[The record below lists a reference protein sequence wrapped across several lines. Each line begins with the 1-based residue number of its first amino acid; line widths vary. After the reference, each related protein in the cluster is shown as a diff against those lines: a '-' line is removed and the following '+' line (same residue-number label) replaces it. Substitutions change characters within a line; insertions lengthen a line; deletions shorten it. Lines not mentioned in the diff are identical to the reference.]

1 MRRTLFIILALT
13 LLISAADSSPAQT
26 AKPSP
31 TPTPEEKEGQDPVKV
46 FTEEV
51 RLPVVATDNAGHF
64 DAGLEIDDVLVL
76 EDGKPQQIRSVRH
89 IPANVLL
96 LLDTGGGDLVGL
108 GGMAKRTSLTR
119 DVALRVLSLM
129 RKGDAIALI
138 QSGDRA
144 EVLQA
149 WTDDRVQ
156 VGRILKSKLFA
167 AKRSRIFESMVKAAQ
182 MLSDRPEGS
191 RHVVLITDGVQTPG
205 GKIEMSDAIKQ
216 LTAARATVHIISY
229 TTLVRQKDPKQ
240 SSNVTVGQRPNVR
253 KSCRAHDP
261 TLPPGSTR
269 SPSYGV
275 TIRFDPAMKR
285 RRKAYESEAVNS
297 EKWLTDLAA
306 ETGGSIFLP
315 VVPEEMLA
323 KAENVAREIG
333 AEFIVTYR
341 PTKPLA
347 EAKPGEYRQIEVAS
361 RRVGL
366 YLRSRRG
373 IFCAGA
379 AVARLKRIELMEAYS
394 EIER

>member
-13 LLISAADSSPAQT
+13 LLISAAASSPAQT

-31 TPTPEEKEGQDPVKV
+31 TPPAEDKEGQDPVKV

-96 LLDTGGGDLVGL
+96 LLDTGGGDLAGL

-138 QSGDRA
+138 QSGDRT

-149 WTDDRVQ
+149 WTDDRDR
-156 VGRILKSKLFA
+156 VGRVVKTKLFA

-182 MLSDRPEGS
+182 LLSDRPEGS

-205 GKIEMSDAIKQ
+205 GKIEMADAIKQ

-240 SSNVTVGQRPNVR
+240 PSNVTIGQRPASENPITR
-253 KSCRAHDP
+253 NDP

-269 SPSYGV
+269 MPSYGV
-275 TIRFDPAMKR
+275 SIRFDPAMKR

-333 AEFIVTYR
+333 AEFVVTYR

-373 IFCAGA
+373 YFVPAQQ
-379 AVARLKRIELMEAYS
+379 
-394 EIER
+394 

>member
-1 MRRTLFIILALT
+1 MRRTRLIILALT
-13 LLISAADSSPAQT
+13 LLISAAASSPAQI

-31 TPTPEEKEGQDPVKV
+31 TPTPEDREGQDPVKV

-89 IPANVLL
+89 LPANVLF
-96 LLDTGGGDLVGL
+96 LLDTGGGDLAGL

-156 VGRILKSKLFA
+156 VGRVLKTKLFA

-182 MLSDRPEGS
+182 LLSDRPEGS

-205 GKIEMSDAIKQ
+205 GKIEMADAIKQ

-240 SSNVTVGQRPNVR
+240 PSNVTIGQRPASENPITR
-253 KSCRAHDP
+253 NDP

-269 SPSYGV
+269 MPSYGV
-275 TIRFDPAMKR
+275 SIRFDPAMKR

-306 ETGGSIFLP
+306 ETGGSIVLP

-333 AEFIVTYR
+333 SEFVVTYR

-373 IFCAGA
+373 YFVPAQ
-379 AVARLKRIELMEAYS
+379 K
-394 EIER
+394 

>member
-1 MRRTLFIILALT
+1 MRRTLLFIFTLT
-13 LLISAADSSPAQT
+13 LLISVAAGARGQT
-26 AKPSP
+26 VSPSP

-51 RLPVVATDNAGHF
+51 RLPVVATDRSGHI

-96 LLDTGGGDLVGL
+96 LLDTGGGDLAGV
-108 GGMAKRTSLTR
+108 GGMAKKTSLTR
-119 DVALRVLSLM
+119 DVALRVLSLLPD
-129 RKGDAIALI
+129 GASIALI
-138 QSGDRA
+138 QSADRA
-144 EVLQA
+144 DVLQP
-149 WTDDRVQ
+149 WTNDRNQ
-156 VGRILKSKLFA
+156 VAHILKWKLFA

-182 MLSDRPEGS
+182 LLSDRPEGS

-205 GKIEMSDAIKQ
+205 GKVQLTDAVKH

-240 SSNVTVGQRPNVR
+240 ESNVTMGQRPN
-253 KSCRAHDP
+253 SENPITAHDP

-269 SPSYGV
+269 MPSFGV
-275 TIRFDPAMKR
+275 AIRFDPAMKR
-285 RRKAYESEAVNS
+285 RRKAYENEAVNS
-297 EKWLTDLAA
+297 EKWLTELAA
-306 ETGGSIFLP
+306 ETGGRIFLP
-315 VVPEEMLA
+315 VAPEEMFA

-333 AEFIVTYR
+333 SEFVVTYR

-373 IFCAGA
+373 YF
-379 AVARLKRIELMEAYS
+379 VPDQK
-394 EIER
+394 

>member
-1 MRRTLFIILALT
+1 MRRTLFIILGLT
-13 LLISAADSSPAQT
+13 LLISAAASSPAQT

-31 TPTPEEKEGQDPVKV
+31 TPPPEDKEGQDPIKV

-96 LLDTGGGDLVGL
+96 LLDTGGGDLAGL

-149 WTDDRVQ
+149 WTDDRAQ
-156 VGRILKSKLFA
+156 VGRVLKTKLFA

-182 MLSDRPEGS
+182 LLSDRPEGS

-205 GKIEMSDAIKQ
+205 GKIEMADAIKQ
-216 LTAARATVHIISY
+216 LTTARATVHIISY
-229 TTLVRQKDPKQ
+229 TTLVRQKNPKQ
-240 SSNVTVGQRPNVR
+240 PSNVTVGQRPNSENPIV
-253 KSCRAHDP
+253 AHDP

-275 TIRFDPAMKR
+275 SIRFDPAMKR
-285 RRKAYESEAVNS
+285 RRKTYESEAVNS
-297 EKWLTDLAA
+297 EKWLTELAA

-333 AEFIVTYR
+333 SEFVVTYR

-373 IFCAGA
+373 YFVPAQQ
-379 AVARLKRIELMEAYS
+379 
-394 EIER
+394 

>member
-1 MRRTLFIILALT
+1 MRRTLLTILALT
-13 LLISAADSSPAQT
+13 LLIAAAAGSSAQT

-31 TPTPEEKEGQDPVKV
+31 TPTPDEKEGQDPVKV

-119 DVALRVLSLM
+119 DVALRVLALM

-144 EVLQA
+144 DVLQA
-149 WTDDRVQ
+149 WTDDRDQ
-156 VGRILKSKLFA
+156 VGRALKTKLFA

-240 SSNVTVGQRPNVR
+240 PSNVTIGQRPASENPIT
-253 KSCRAHDP
+253 ANDP

-269 SPSYGV
+269 MPSYGV
-275 TIRFDPAMKR
+275 SIRFDPAMKK

-297 EKWLTDLAA
+297 EKWLTELAA

-315 VVPEEMLA
+315 VVPEEMIA

-333 AEFIVTYR
+333 AEFVVTYR

-373 IFCAGA
+373 YFVPAQ
-379 AVARLKRIELMEAYS
+379 K
-394 EIER
+394 

>member
-1 MRRTLFIILALT
+1 MRRTLFIILGLT
-13 LLISAADSSPAQT
+13 LLISAAASSPAQT

-31 TPTPEEKEGQDPVKV
+31 TPTPEDKEGQDPVKI

-96 LLDTGGGDLVGL
+96 LLDTGGGDLAGL

-144 EVLQA
+144 DVLQA
-149 WTDDRVQ
+149 WTDDRAQ
-156 VGRILKSKLFA
+156 VGRVLKTKLFA

-182 MLSDRPEGS
+182 LLSDRPEGS

-205 GKIEMSDAIKQ
+205 GKIEMADAIKQ

-229 TTLVRQKDPKQ
+229 TTLVRQKNPKQ
-240 SSNVTVGQRPNVR
+240 PSNVTIGQRPASENPITR
-253 KSCRAHDP
+253 NDP

-269 SPSYGV
+269 MPSYGV
-275 TIRFDPAMKR
+275 SIRFDPAMKR

-323 KAENVAREIG
+323 KADNVAREIG
-333 AEFIVTYR
+333 SEFVVTYR

-373 IFCAGA
+373 YFVPAQ
-379 AVARLKRIELMEAYS
+379 K
-394 EIER
+394 

>member
-1 MRRTLFIILALT
+1 MRRTLLFIFTLT
-13 LLISAADSSPAQT
+13 LLISAAASLSAQT
-26 AKPSP
+26 ATPSP
-31 TPTPEEKEGQDPVKV
+31 TPPEEKEGQEPVKV

-51 RLPVVATDNAGHF
+51 RLPVVATDSAGHF
-64 DAGLEIDDVLVL
+64 DAALGVDDVLVL

-119 DVALRVLSLM
+119 DVAMRVLALM
-129 RKGDAIALI
+129 RKGDSIALI

-144 EVLQA
+144 DVLQA
-149 WTDDRVQ
+149 WTDDRDQ
-156 VGRILKSKLFA
+156 VGRILKTKLFA
-167 AKRSRIFESMVKAAQ
+167 AKRSRIFDSMLKAAQ
-182 MLSDRPEGS
+182 LLSDRPEGS

-205 GKIEMSDAIKQ
+205 GKIELTEAIKQ

-229 TTLVRQKDPKQ
+229 TTLIRQKDPKQ
-240 SSNVTVGQRPNVR
+240 PSNVTVGQRPNSENPVV
-253 KSCRAHDP
+253 AHDP

-269 SPSYGV
+269 SPSFGLS
-275 TIRFDPAMKR
+275 IRFDPAMKR

-306 ETGGSIFLP
+306 ETGGNIYLP

-333 AEFIVTYR
+333 AEFVVTYR

-347 EAKPGEYRQIEVAS
+347 EAKPGEYRQIEIAS

-373 IFCAGA
+373 YF
-379 AVARLKRIELMEAYS
+379 VPVQR
-394 EIER
+394 

>member
-1 MRRTLFIILALT
+1 LRRTQLFIFALT
-13 LLISAADSSPAQT
+13 LLISAAAGSSAQT
-26 AKPSP
+26 ARPTPTP

-51 RLPVVATDNAGHF
+51 RLPVVATDSAGHF
-64 DAGLEIDDVLVL
+64 DAGLEIDEVLVL
-76 EDGKPQQIRSVRH
+76 EDGKPQQVRSVRH

-129 RKGDAIALI
+129 RKGDSVALI

-144 EVLQA
+144 EVLQT
-149 WTDDRVQ
+149 WTDDRDQ
-156 VGRILKSKLFA
+156 VGRILKTKLFA

-182 MLSDRPEGS
+182 LLSDRPEGS

-205 GKIEMSDAIKQ
+205 SKTELTEAIKQ
-216 LTAARATVHIISY
+216 LTAARATVHILSY

-240 SSNVTVGQRPNVR
+240 PSKVTVGQRPNSENPIV
-253 KSCRAHDP
+253 AHDP

-275 TIRFDPAMKR
+275 SIRFDPAMKK

-297 EKWLTDLAA
+297 ERWLTDLAA
-306 ETGGSIFLP
+306 ETGGNIYLP
-315 VVPEEMLA
+315 VAPEEMLA

-333 AEFIVTYR
+333 AEFVVTYR

-366 YLRSRRG
+366 YLRTRRG
-373 IFCAGA
+373 YFVPAQQ
-379 AVARLKRIELMEAYS
+379 
-394 EIER
+394 

>member
-1 MRRTLFIILALT
+1 MRRTLFIILGLT
-13 LLISAADSSPAQT
+13 LLISAAAIAPAQT

-31 TPTPEEKEGQDPVKV
+31 TPTPEDKEGQDPVKV

-51 RLPVVATDNAGHF
+51 RLPVVATDNAGHL

-96 LLDTGGGDLVGL
+96 LVDTGGGDLGGV
-108 GGMAKRTSLTR
+108 GGMAKKTSLTR

-129 RKGDAIALI
+129 RKGDAIALL
-138 QSGDRA
+138 QSGDRPD
-144 EVLQA
+144 VLQT
-149 WTDDRVQ
+149 WTDDRNQ
-156 VGRILKSKLFA
+156 VAQILKWKLFS
-167 AKRSRIFESMVKAAQ
+167 AKRSRIFESMVKAAEL
-182 MLSDRPEGS
+182 LSDRPEGS

-205 GKIEMSDAIKQ
+205 GKIQFADAVKQ
-216 LTAARATVHIISY
+216 LTAARATIHIISY
-229 TTLVRQKDPKQ
+229 TTLVRQKDPNQK
-240 SSNVTVGQRPNVR
+240 SNVTIGQRPNSENPVV
-253 KSCRAHDP
+253 AHDP

-269 SPSYGV
+269 SPSFGV
-275 TIRFDPAMKR
+275 AIRFDPAMKR
-285 RRKAYESEAVNS
+285 RRKAYEAEAVNS
-297 EKWLTDLAA
+297 EKWLTELAA

-315 VVPEEMLA
+315 MAPEEMLA

-333 AEFIVTYR
+333 AEFVVTYR

-373 IFCAGA
+373 YF
-379 AVARLKRIELMEAYS
+379 VPEQK
-394 EIER
+394 

>member
-1 MRRTLFIILALT
+1 MRRTLFIILGLT
-13 LLISAADSSPAQT
+13 LLISAAANSPAQT

-31 TPTPEEKEGQDPVKV
+31 TPPPEDKEGQDPVKV

-144 EVLQA
+144 DVLQA
-149 WTDDRVQ
+149 WTDDRAQ
-156 VGRILKSKLFA
+156 VGRVLKTKLFA
-167 AKRSRIFESMVKAAQ
+167 ARRSRIFESMVKAAQ
-182 MLSDRPEGS
+182 LLSDRPEGS

-205 GKIEMSDAIKQ
+205 GKIEMAEAIKQ

-240 SSNVTVGQRPNVR
+240 PSNVTIGQRPASENPITR
-253 KSCRAHDP
+253 NDP

-269 SPSYGV
+269 MPSYGV
-275 TIRFDPAMKR
+275 SIRFDPAMKK

-297 EKWLTDLAA
+297 EKWLTELAA

-315 VVPEEMLA
+315 VAPEEMLA
-323 KAENVAREIG
+323 KAENVAHEIG
-333 AEFIVTYR
+333 AEFVVTYR

-373 IFCAGA
+373 YFVPAQ
-379 AVARLKRIELMEAYS
+379 K
-394 EIER
+394 

>member
-1 MRRTLFIILALT
+1 MRRTLFTILALT
-13 LLISAADSSPAQT
+13 LLISAAASLSAQT

-31 TPTPEEKEGQDPVKV
+31 TPTPEDKEGQDPLKV

-51 RLPVVATDNAGHF
+51 RLPVVATDSVGHF

-89 IPANVLL
+89 VPANVLL
-96 LLDTGGGDLVGL
+96 LLDTGGGDLIGL

-129 RKGDAIALI
+129 QKGDAIALI

-144 EVLQA
+144 DVLQA
-149 WTDDRVQ
+149 WTDDRDQ
-156 VGRILKSKLFA
+156 VARTLKTKLFA

-182 MLSDRPEGS
+182 LLSDRPEGS

-205 GKIEMSDAIKQ
+205 GKIEMVDAIKQ

-240 SSNVTVGQRPNVR
+240 PSNVTIGQRPASENPIT
-253 KSCRAHDP
+253 ATDP
-261 TLPPGSTR
+261 TMPPGSTR
-269 SPSYGV
+269 MPSYGV
-275 TIRFDPAMKR
+275 SIRFDPAMKK

-297 EKWLTDLAA
+297 ERWLTELAA

-333 AEFIVTYR
+333 AEFVVTYR
-341 PTKPLA
+341 PTRPLA

-366 YLRSRRG
+366 YLKSRRG
-373 IFCAGA
+373 YFVPAQ
-379 AVARLKRIELMEAYS
+379 R
-394 EIER
+394 

>member
-1 MRRTLFIILALT
+1 LRCTLFSIFTLT
-13 LLISAADSSPAQT
+13 LLISAAARSPAQT
-26 AKPSP
+26 VSPSP
-31 TPTPEEKEGQDPVKV
+31 TPTPEEKESQERVKV

-51 RLPVVATDNAGHF
+51 RLPVVATDSAGHF
-64 DAGLEIDDVLVL
+64 DAALETDDVLVL

-96 LLDTGGGDLVGL
+96 LLDTGGGDLSGL

-119 DVALRVLSLM
+119 DVALRVLSVM
-129 RKGDAIALI
+129 RKGDSIALI

-144 EVLQA
+144 DVLQA
-149 WTDDRVQ
+149 WTEDRDQ
-156 VGRILKSKLFA
+156 AGRTLKTKLFA

-182 MLSDRPEGS
+182 MFSDRPEGS

-205 GKIEMSDAIKQ
+205 GKVELTEAIKR

-229 TTLVRQKDPKQ
+229 TSLVRQKDPKQ
-240 SSNVTVGQRPNVR
+240 PSNVTIGQRPASENPITR
-253 KSCRAHDP
+253 NDP

-269 SPSYGV
+269 MPSFGV
-275 TIRFDPAMKR
+275 SIRFDPEMKR
-285 RRKAYESEAVNS
+285 RRKAYESEVVNS

-315 VVPEEMLA
+315 VATEEMLA

-333 AEFIVTYR
+333 SEFVVTYR
-341 PTKPLA
+341 PTRPLA

-373 IFCAGA
+373 YF
-379 AVARLKRIELMEAYS
+379 VPDQK
-394 EIER
+394 

>member
-1 MRRTLFIILALT
+1 MRRTLFIILGLT
-13 LLISAADSSPAQT
+13 LLISAAASSPAQT

-31 TPTPEEKEGQDPVKV
+31 TPPPEDKEGQDPVKV

-64 DAGLEIDDVLVL
+64 DAGLEVDDVLVL
-76 EDGKPQQIRSVRH
+76 EDGTPQQIRSVRH

-96 LLDTGGGDLVGL
+96 LLDTGGGDLAGL

-156 VGRILKSKLFA
+156 VGRVLKTKLFA

-182 MLSDRPEGS
+182 LLSDRPEGS

-205 GKIEMSDAIKQ
+205 GKIEMADAIKQ

-240 SSNVTVGQRPNVR
+240 PSNVTIGQRPASENPITR
-253 KSCRAHDP
+253 NDP

-269 SPSYGV
+269 MPSYGIA
-275 TIRFDPAMKR
+275 IRFDPAMKK
-285 RRKAYESEAVNS
+285 RRKAYENEAANS

-333 AEFIVTYR
+333 SEFVVTYR

-347 EAKPGEYRQIEVAS
+347 EAKPGEYRRIEVAS

-373 IFCAGA
+373 YF
-379 AVARLKRIELMEAYS
+379 VPEQK
-394 EIER
+394 